1 MVPTGFL
8 ASQADST
15 ELKVALLSVIIPKRI
30 VTGEYSGIQQSE
42 TSDTSAVMRNIAVSS
57 QMTLG
62 RIISFSTPPKNMHPS
77 ICILSDVIDMTVM
90 VVYKTDSRSDNILQ
104 CFDIII
110 AYYHTGMMD
119 NH

>member
-1 MVPTGFL
+1 
-8 ASQADST
+8 
-15 ELKVALLSVIIPKRI
+15 
-30 VTGEYSGIQQSE
+30 
-42 TSDTSAVMRNIAVSS
+42 
-57 QMTLG
+57 
-62 RIISFSTPPKNMHPS
+62 MHPN

-104 CFDIII
+104 CFDIIT